1 MRGVSRPPFFMP
13 SVIISM
19 SDASGPALIYSLLK
33 ENKMKTYGAGDLQKF
48 VDDIERYTI
57 GMDEW
62 LHRMGA
68 VHESKENYPPY
79 NLIKVNNI
87 EFQLEVALA
96 GFKKGE
102 ISVYTENNKLFVE
115 GKAAKKEGVEYI
127 HKGLASRDFTRVW
140 TISDDVI
147 VESVEYD
154 DGILTIP
161 MRRIIPEHQK
171 RKDWL

>member
-1 MRGVSRPPFFMP
+1 M
-13 SVIISM
+13 
-19 SDASGPALIYSLLK
+19 
-33 ENKMKTYGAGDLQKF
+33 KMYGAGDLDKF
-48 VDDIERYTI
+48 VRDIERYSI

-79 NLIKVNNI
+79 NLIKESSVR
-87 EFQLEVALA
+87 FKLEIALA
-96 GFKKGE
+96 GFKKNE
-102 ISVYTENNKLFVE
+102 IKVFTENNKLFVE
-115 GKAAKKEGVEYI
+115 GKSERDDDAIEYV

-147 VESVEYD
+147 V
-154 DGILTIP
+154 DGVDYSDGVLSIELQRVIP
-161 MRRIIPEHQK
+161 DHQK

>member
-1 MRGVSRPPFFMP
+1 M
-13 SVIISM
+13 
-19 SDASGPALIYSLLK
+19 
-33 ENKMKTYGAGDLQKF
+33 KMYGAGDLQKF
-48 VDDIERYTI
+48 VEDVERYTI

-87 EFQLEVALA
+87 EFKLEVALA
-96 GFKKGE
+96 GFKKEE
-102 ISVYTENNKLFVE
+102 INVFTENNKLFVE
-115 GKAAKKEGVEYI
+115 GKIENKEELEYL

-140 TISDDVI
+140 TISDDV
-147 VESVEYD
+147 VVDSVDYV
-154 DGILTIP
+154 DGILSIV